1 MLLLEMEENKTAI
14 TTAWWPRSTN
24 PARATVIKQRELG
37 RKTCMWPMVS
47 KTSGS
52 TQAWYCPK
60 ATAAVPELPEVLLRE
75 IMRPPMR
82 TYDPNLI
89 QEPAVLQ
96 VGFRSVFQILH
107 LFFIFSF
114 FFFFNVKVWESVRY
128 WNLLHVYAYM

>member
-1 MLLLEMEENKTAI
+1 
-14 TTAWWPRSTN
+14 
-24 PARATVIKQRELG
+24 
-37 RKTCMWPMVS
+37 MWPMVS

-114 FFFFNVKVWESVRY
+114 FFFLMWRYENRWDIEIFCMYMHICRLNRAAMHFRESTKEII
-128 WNLLHVYAYM
+128 NEEFGDGMQVYCFSSSFELFTM